1 MIPLFKGLSFSF
13 VTFLYYITGAM
24 DNYHEILDGIERN
37 IEEHRTLALKLIQE
51 HKSYTSVL
59 RTVSKSLMEEENE
72 ALSEVDKEEI
82 VAVLN
87 RLQNRLDSVQI
98 CLVTHRNES
107 QQEAIEKINKQL
119 EDLVQM
125 IENGS
130 DDAQKIAESY
140 LRSCEGG
147 TGSKFEASLLSC
159 TSDDQKATKKKIQ
172 TIIDNMNAI
181 MENDTVE
188 NESVENG

>member
-1 MIPLFKGLSFSF
+1 
-13 VTFLYYITGAM
+13 M

-37 IEEHRTLALKLIQE
+37 IEEHRTLALKLIQD
-51 HKSYTSVL
+51 HKSNTSVL

-107 QQEAIEKINKQL
+107 QQEAIEKINKQ
-119 EDLVQM
+119 
-125 IENGS
+125 
-130 DDAQKIAESY
+130 
-140 LRSCEGG
+140 
-147 TGSKFEASLLSC
+147 
-159 TSDDQKATKKKIQ
+159 
-172 TIIDNMNAI
+172 
-181 MENDTVE
+181 
-188 NESVENG
+188 